1 MALKKYSVNIFNSL
15 KKRCSDQMTLKKI
28 KILTSISLVLT
39 VCGCSFSDDALF
51 PSLSGNDVE
60 NRSDQKTISSAD
72 INTPPSMGSTEFE
85 PIEVTSAS
93 DTGTFVGQ
101 KVTTFRGELKQLQD
115 TIRKRNQTLQ
125 AIRSK
130 TSVDAAKYHSVVALI
145 KSRLQVGTTPGNPDI
160 FARWQDAQ
168 SMIQRM
174 NENISMM
181 NQLATQVA
189 SDSAMTAYLSD
200 SIRAAFNVSGAV
212 DEDHR
217 QLRILEDETN
227 QTAVLIERLLSELN
241 HDINRQQQYTENEKS
256 NLSTLTIAIKDG
268 QLYGSSLSSPTAS
281 FEGTSPNYSPL
292 PDANVKSKPLFIV
305 RFNKPNV
312 PYEQGLYQSIKRVL
326 EVKKD
331 AKFELVAVTP
341 IDKTKVS
348 NINARRSAESV
359 LRSLT
364 SMGMPASRVN
374 LSAMSSDSAD
384 SVEVHLYVK

>member
-1 MALKKYSVNIFNSL
+1 
-15 KKRCSDQMTLKKI
+15 MTLQKI
-28 KILTSISLVLT
+28 KILTSVSLVLT
-39 VCGCSFSDDALF
+39 VCGCSFSSDALF

-60 NRSDQKTISSAD
+60 NTNQRTISSAD
-72 INTPPSMGSTEFE
+72 INTPPSLGTTDFS
-85 PIEVTSAS
+85 PIEVSQAS
-93 DTGTFVGQ
+93 STGTFVGQ
-101 KVTTFRGELKQLQD
+101 KVVTFRGELKQLQE
-115 TIRKRNQTLQ
+115 TIKKRNETLQ
-125 AIRSK
+125 AIRAK
-130 TSVDAAKYHSVVALI
+130 TSMDAAKYHSIVALI

-160 FARWQDAQ
+160 FAKWQDAQ

-241 HDINRQQQYTENEKS
+241 HDINRQQQYTENEKG
-256 NLSTLTIAIKDG
+256 NLSTLTVAIKDG
-268 QLYGSSLSSPTAS
+268 QLYGTSLTPVSS
-281 FEGTSPNYSPL
+281 FENTSPNYSPL
-292 PDANVKSKPLFIV
+292 PDANIKSKPLFIV

-312 PYEQGLYQSIKRVL
+312 PYEQSLYQSVKRVL
-326 EVKKD
+326 DVKKD
-331 AKFELVAVTP
+331 ANFELVAVTP
-341 IDKTKVS
+341 VDTTKVS
-348 NINARRSAESV
+348 NINARRSAEAV

-364 SMGMPASRVN
+364 SMGMPASRVT
-374 LSAMSSDSAD
+374 LSAMSSNEAD

>member
-1 MALKKYSVNIFNSL
+1 MTFQKAKIFTSL
-15 KKRCSDQMTLKKI
+15 
-28 KILTSISLVLT
+28 SLVIALS
-39 VCGCSFSDDALF
+39 GCSFSSDALF
-51 PSLSGNDVE
+51 PSLTG
-60 NRSDQKTISSAD
+60 SDAQEVQLQDNNQIISSSE
-72 INTPPSMGSTEFE
+72 INTPPTMGSTNFE
-85 PIEVTSAS
+85 PISVSAAGA
-93 DTGTFVGQ
+93 TGTFVGQ
-101 KVTTFRGELKQLQD
+101 KVVTFRNELKQLQE
-115 TIRKRNQTLQ
+115 TIRTRNETLQ
-125 AIRSK
+125 AIRGK
-130 TSVDAAKYHSVVALI
+130 TSMDAAKYHSIVALI

-168 SMIQRM
+168 SMISQM
-174 NENISMM
+174 NNNISMM

-189 SDSAMTAYLSD
+189 SDAAMTAYLSD

-256 NLSTLTIAIKDG
+256 NLNTLTVAIKGG
-268 QLYGSSLSSPTAS
+268 QLYGSSLATSSFDVNTPS
-281 FEGTSPNYSPL
+281 YSPL
-292 PDANVKSKPLFIV
+292 PDATVKSKPLFIV

-312 PYEQGLYQSIKRVL
+312 PYEQGLYQAVKRVL

-331 AKFELVAVTP
+331 AEFELVAVTP
-341 IDKTKVS
+341 VSKTKVS
-348 NINARRSAESV
+348 NINARRSAETV

-374 LSAMSSDSAD
+374 LSAMSSNDAD